1 MFSCLMTVFFTSLMR
16 MKPSVFWCSGYL
28 FLIRFVGNGLLFDFV
43 SGRRRLFFYIYI
55 YISELQIFFRK
66 EFCFN
71 IFLFV

>member
-55 YISELQIFFRK
+55 SELQIFFRK

>member
-1 MFSCLMTVFFTSLMR
+1 MFSCLMTFFFTSLMR

-55 YISELQIFFRK
+55 SELQIFFRK

>member
-1 MFSCLMTVFFTSLMR
+1 MFSCLMTFFFTSLMR

-55 YISELQIFFRK
+55 RASDFFRK

>member
-55 YISELQIFFRK
+55 SELQFFFRK

>member
-43 SGRRRLFFYIYI
+43 SGRRRLFFSL

>member
-55 YISELQIFFRK
+55 YIRASDFFRK